1 MNIAYK
7 KLATGEWFVEAWMY
21 TSDWEMVHTSCTD
34 RDRRTASW
42 KAFSAL
48 SSRFPVSWAPR
59 W

>member
-21 TSDWEMVHTSCTD
+21 TSDYEMVHTSCTHK
-34 RDRRTASW
+34 DRRMASW
-42 KAFSAL
+42 GAFSAL
-48 SSRFPVSWAPR
+48 TSRFPLTMPLR